1 MPSAFHSHKDPNC
14 RPNYRPNCFL
24 HQYCT
29 TMDSSNSNR
38 NRSYYYYYYY
48 YYYHSI
54 CNSICNNIYNNI
66 YSNTFFTPP
75 FNIGLYYTIW
85 DE

>member
-1 MPSAFHSHKDPNC
+1 MPSVFHSHKD
-14 RPNYRPNCFL
+14 PNYRPNCFL
-24 HQYCT
+24 RQYCT
-29 TMDSSNSNR
+29 TMDNSSSNR
-38 NRSYYYYYYY
+38 NRIYYYYYYY

-54 CNSICNNIYNNI
+54 CNNICNSIYN
-66 YSNTFFTPP
+66 NTFFTPP